1 MTQILQRRNFKAAT
15 LFALG
20 ALTLGCGRMLT
31 IDYEPANPWKGQGT
45 MMVSPFRYEAAE
57 ARQVRP
63 RQVESHKNARS
74 ELFLSQ
80 EIGSF
85 FTEALKGEL
94 VHAGYTISESAP
106 FIVSGS
112 IERFFADWTGEVDR
126 SFELQAT
133 YIVQSRERTVL
144 TWNCSSI
151 QKGPNTLTQDSIL
164 IRKGTADCMKRFIQ
178 AFQEAN
184 VLTLRF

>member
-1 MTQILQRRNFKAAT
+1 MAHILQQRGLRAGA

-20 ALTLGCGRMLT
+20 VLTLGCGRMVT

-45 MMVSPFRYEAAE
+45 LTVSPFRYEPAE

-94 VHAGYTISESAP
+94 VRAGYTISESAS

-112 IERFFADWTGEVDR
+112 IVRFFADWTGEVDR
-126 SFELQAT
+126 LFELQAT
-133 YIVQSRERTVL
+133 YIVRSGERTVL
-144 TWNCSSI
+144 TWSCSSI
-151 QKGPNTLTQDSIL
+151 QKGSNTLIQDSIL
-164 IRKGTADCMKRFIQ
+164 IRKGTADCMQRFIQ
-178 AFQEAN
+178 AFQETN
-184 VLTLRF
+184 VL

>member
-1 MTQILQRRNFKAAT
+1 MAHILKQRVLKAST

-20 ALTLGCGRMLT
+20 VLTLGCGRMVT

-45 MMVSPFRYEAAE
+45 LTVSPFQYEPAE
-57 ARQVRP
+57 AHRVRP
-63 RQVESHKNARS
+63 RQVESHKDARS

-85 FTEALKGEL
+85 FTEALKEEL
-94 VHAGYTISESAP
+94 VHAGYTLSESAP

-112 IERFFADWTGEVDR
+112 IVRFFSDWTGEVDR

-133 YIVQSRERTVL
+133 YIVRSGERTVL

-151 QKGPNTLTQDSIL
+151 QKGPNSLTQDSIL
-164 IRKGTADCMKRFIQ
+164 IRKGTADCMRRFIQ

-184 VLTLRF
+184 VL